1 MVAVFMSVLR
11 YLNAVKK
18 NKEGNQIQMWDMEIP
33 GEVTIREVF
42 RTGKCGIRTTS
53 CGIKVRN
60 YSFRR
65 IGIKIK

>member
-42 RTGKCGIRTTS
+42 RAGKCGNPHHLVWYQS
-53 CGIKVRN
+53 AELLF
-60 YSFRR
+60 S
-65 IGIKIK
+65 